1 MPSWLVGTIIIII
14 LFAVALFRE
23 GKRGDAITAWAAAQ
37 GFTRHAQMP
46 EDLNRIIRGAT
57 DILRPGPARIYGAI
71 IEGQIDGRRYVIAD
85 FEASPSATKTGQ
97 WHALVMTPVAEGSSP
112 VALDEAAVPDGLP
125 RDARSIRHEGWDLI
139 RWQGLTT
146 AEQLDTFLTLLPR
159 LFPSR

>member
-23 GKRGDAITAWAAAQ
+23 GKRGDAITAWSTAH

-46 EDLNRIIRGAT
+46 GDLNQIIRGAT

-71 IEGQIDGRRYVIAD
+71 IEGHINGRRYVIAD
-85 FEASPSATKTGQ
+85 FEASPSAMKTGE
-97 WHALVMTPVAEGSSP
+97 WHALVMTPVAEGSAP
-112 VALDEAAVPDGLP
+112 LTIDETSVPEGLP
-125 RDARSIRHEGWDLI
+125 RDARSIRHERWDLI
-139 RWQGLTT
+139 RWRGVST

-159 LFPSR
+159 LFPGR